1 MYPLSASL
9 HPTSL
14 AIVLELLF
22 QHEVDPA
29 ELTKCGGAKAF
40 GAHTASWRT
49 LARVAVA
56 GTDMPREVTYNASK
70 SVSEQVYT
78 AMLGDCL
85 PAQSTIDKQ
94 YDGFRS
100 VAVAISIYLDRVV
113 TPCRARRMFDRDG
126 YQSFELTPYGRHLFE
141 SSRSPATQLVGAI
154 GPPLHLVSRQLSQ
167 PRHAARRRLRP
178 PLHHVPRQ
186 LSQPGWLA
194 PSGHRIPMCPVV
206 FAARARSWSA
216 PSGRH
221 CTMCPSRFRG
231 LPGTKPAGAIGPPLH
246 DMCPGRF
253 RGPGTQL
260 VGDIGPPLQVPT
272 RSLSQPA
279 GTQLAGAI
287 GSPLH
292 HVPPVASVA
301 RARS

>member
-1 MYPLSASL
+1 MVPAAPATAFRVTQDDRLFGDVKWLMYPLSASL

-22 QHEVDPA
+22 QHEVDPS

-141 SSRSPATQLVGAI
+141 SRFGFANS
-154 GPPLHLVSRQLSQ
+154 LHADTSHPEAQDKR
-167 PRHAARRRLRP
+167 
-178 PLHHVPRQ
+178 
-186 LSQPGWLA
+186 
-194 PSGHRIPMCPVV
+194 
-206 FAARARSWSA
+206 
-216 PSGRH
+216 
-221 CTMCPSRFRG
+221 
-231 LPGTKPAGAIGPPLH
+231 PAGGSVMHLIGWFEDKMVELATENS
-246 DMCPGRF
+246 F
-253 RGPGTQL
+253 
-260 VGDIGPPLQVPT
+260 INNEPT
-272 RSLSQPA
+272 LTHKQYK
-279 GTQLAGAI
+279 
-287 GSPLH
+287 
-292 HVPPVASVA
+292 
-301 RARS
+301 